1 MQKEK
6 AVKDEWNNEADG
18 IWPQTSLIIWLFQT
32 ETIQLQFCIARIF
45 ASFFVPH
52 SLKVQ
57 TQNANMFQ
65 NKMMLKVSND
75 LAISR
80 ETECIILVPDEHGL

>member
-1 MQKEK
+1 MQEEMT
-6 AVKDEWNNEADG
+6 VKDECNNEADG
-18 IWPQTSLIIWLFQT
+18 IWPQTSLITWLFQT

-52 SLKVQ
+52 SWKVH

-65 NKMMLKVSND
+65 NKMIIKVSND

-80 ETECIILVPDEHGL
+80 ER